1 MNCKERPKEARKT
14 SKENLINLSLWLVFI
29 ALVAIFVLVLT
40 TVANILLR
48 PSLGHT
54 LRLNE
59 DRPIGMSS
67 RFVLYLLLLRK
78 SCTMCL
84 LPWYID
90 NIYTPFP
97 VIAKKE

>member
-40 TVANILLR
+40 TMASVLLR
-48 PSLGHT
+48 PSLGQT

-59 DRPIGMSS
+59 DWPIGMSS
-67 RFVLYLLLLRK
+67 HFVLYLLLLQK
-78 SCTMCL
+78 FCTML
-84 LPWYID
+84 LDYP
-90 NIYTPFP
+90 NT
-97 VIAKKE
+97 